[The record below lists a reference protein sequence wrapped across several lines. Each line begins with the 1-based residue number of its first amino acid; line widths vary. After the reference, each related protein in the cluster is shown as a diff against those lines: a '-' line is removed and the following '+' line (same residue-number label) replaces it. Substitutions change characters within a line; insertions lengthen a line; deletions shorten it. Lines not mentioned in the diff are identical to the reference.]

1 VIDCHCVCTAIAY
14 GYEAEGRPLG
24 SDPLIWYAAASL
36 KVDYLRPAM
45 IQRALVLRS
54 ELAYGSSP
62 KKRQLFPAWQDPGR
76 RSVDGQRS

>member
-1 VIDCHCVCTAIAY
+1 MIDCHCGCTAIAY

-24 SDPLIWYAAASL
+24 SDPLIWYATASL

-45 IQRALVLRS
+45 IQRALVLRARVR
-54 ELAYGSSP
+54 EFT

-76 RSVDGQRS
+76 RSVRGQRS